1 MAEFLN
7 NCNLDIDVHN
17 VLVVHNYN
25 NSISKQVC
33 VDLELVEQF
42 LDGGKKKVIFNTK
55 IHLFL
60 HINFALNY
68 IKKNFFSDIQLLGFQ
83 DYL

>member
-42 LDGGKKKVIFNTK
+42 LDGGKKKLYSIQK
-55 IHLFL
+55 YIHSFISTL
-60 HINFALNY
+60 H
-68 IKKNFFSDIQLLGFQ
+68 
-83 DYL
+83 